1 METTPWCPLVSGPVV
16 LDAVGQPVT
25 TRQEGGQRPHR
36 PRADTPPPATSPP
49 RALCVQTSSAH
60 SSLASLE
67 EEWAL
72 AARPARA
79 PWGTGGTPQAV
90 PKERDLQESEEK

>member
-1 METTPWCPLVSGPVV
+1 MLWASSYHP
-16 LDAVGQPVT
+16 A
-25 TRQEGGQRPHR
+25 GGRSEASQAQGGH
-36 PRADTPPPATSPP
+36 PPPTSPP